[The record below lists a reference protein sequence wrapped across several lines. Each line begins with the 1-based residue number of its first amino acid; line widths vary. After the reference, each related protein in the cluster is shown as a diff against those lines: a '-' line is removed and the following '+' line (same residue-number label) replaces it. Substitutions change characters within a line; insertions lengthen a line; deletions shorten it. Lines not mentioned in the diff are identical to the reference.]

1 MRELLQISIRREIF
15 FYLGR
20 NKLIVLN
27 VFFFFFNLQDLCR
40 VGNVNTLSKSAAE
53 HINAN

>member
-27 VFFFFFNLQDLCR
+27 VFFFFNLQDLCR